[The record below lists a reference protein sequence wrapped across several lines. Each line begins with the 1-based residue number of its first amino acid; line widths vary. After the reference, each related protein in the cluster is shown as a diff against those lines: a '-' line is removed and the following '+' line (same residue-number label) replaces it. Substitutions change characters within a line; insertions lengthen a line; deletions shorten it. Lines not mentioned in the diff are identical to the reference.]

1 MTCNTTRAQ
10 GLLWRRHMRSLTP
23 ALLLSGACCIGGSLV
38 SSIPSSLTPD
48 GTTMVLMCRTA
59 QSGNGAVVTVASVR
73 SVPQEV
79 AEEQLG
85 DGVKPASRKA
95 ASGQLT
101 EADVMQ
107 AISNAGE
114 LGCCRSV
121 HCV

>member
-1 MTCNTTRAQ
+1 
-10 GLLWRRHMRSLTP
+10 
-23 ALLLSGACCIGGSLV
+23 
-38 SSIPSSLTPD
+38 
-48 GTTMVLMCRTA
+48 MCRNN
-59 QSGNGAVVTVASVR
+59 QGGNSAVATVASVR

-114 LGCCRSV
+114 QRDAAQQPAQGCLLPTTWLRDTACTERLFPDA
-121 HCV
+121 

>member
-1 MTCNTTRAQ
+1 
-10 GLLWRRHMRSLTP
+10 
-23 ALLLSGACCIGGSLV
+23 
-38 SSIPSSLTPD
+38 
-48 GTTMVLMCRTA
+48 MVLMCRTA